1 MLNYIDFRTNS
12 TFKKKNKKKRR
23 KEEKEE
29 MLDCT
34 FMGGLCKMAV
44 YVIIYVF
51 TTIQKNKLQ
60 FDIYYNALLK

>member
-51 TTIQKNKLQ
+51 TTI
-60 FDIYYNALLK
+60 